1 MKKENRFQDL
11 FYVNWYFE
19 TKSLLNEIMENGRFF
34 TTLFSNLKVYLNSE
48 ENINNLKIKG
58 NSNILSLLIYRWL

>member
-48 ENINNLKIKG
+48 ENINKLKIKG

>member
-1 MKKENRFQDL
+1 
-11 FYVNWYFE
+11 
-19 TKSLLNEIMENGRFF
+19 MENGRFF

-58 NSNILSLLIYRWL
+58 NSNILSLLTYRWL